1 LDITVKKL
9 TLNYEI
15 LAQRAVKLN
24 ESYLSLLEIYDEIN
38 MLPELLPDLEA
49 SGTSPRQVLAK
60 MEHDRQTILEKFTE
74 LSELVTETSLHFT
87 DVPESTELQAI
98 AHDQQVMKNFVTSLD
113 LQGLDQ
119 MFSKLS
125 HS

>member
-1 LDITVKKL
+1 MNITVKKL
-9 TLNYEI
+9 TLDYEI
-15 LAQRAVKLN
+15 LAQRAVTFN
-24 ESYLSLLEIYDEIN
+24 ESYLSLLKIYDEIN
-38 MLPELLPDLEA
+38 MIPELLPDLVA
-49 SGTSPRQVLAK
+49 SGSSPRQVIAK

-74 LSELVTETSLHFT
+74 LSELVTKTSTHFT
-87 DVPESTELQAI
+87 KAPESTELQAI
-98 AHDQQVMKNFVTSLD
+98 AHDQQVMKDFVASLD

>member
-15 LAQRAVKLN
+15 LAQRAVTLN
-24 ESYLSLLEIYDEIN
+24 ESYLSLLGIYDEVN
-38 MLPELLPDLEA
+38 MVPELLSDLEA

-60 MEHDRQTILEKFTE
+60 MERDRQTILEQFTE
-74 LSELVTETSLHFT
+74 LSELVTTTSLHFT
-87 DVPESTELQAI
+87 EEPESTELQALI
-98 AHDQQVMKNFVTSLD
+98 HDQQVMKNFVTSLD
-113 LQGLDQ
+113 LQSLDQ